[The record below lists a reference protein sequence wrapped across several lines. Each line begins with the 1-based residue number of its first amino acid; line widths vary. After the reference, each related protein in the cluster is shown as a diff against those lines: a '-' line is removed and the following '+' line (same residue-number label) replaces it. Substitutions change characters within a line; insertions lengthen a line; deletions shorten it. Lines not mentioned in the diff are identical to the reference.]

1 MSSIRW
7 RMTGISLMLILVQNT
22 SALAVDSRGLEKK
35 EVFGVLS
42 VDKQHLQWHGLKVG
56 MTLRQLEHVLG
67 TKISFKEVD
76 GNLCGGIMVQADHRG
91 RKLEFD
97 LVGGEGKE
105 TLAGIFIPFVDSEKA
120 LPLRDLVTTLKKR
133 IPSVIYLPS
142 RHEPNVKEADNL
154 LPVYLLKDRREMAIF
169 LRPGKGFYVG
179 FEGCLG

>member
-1 MSSIRW
+1 MA
-7 RMTGISLMLILVQNT
+7 GISMMLIVMQNT
-22 SALAVDSRGLEKK
+22 SALAADSRGLEKK
-35 EVFGVLS
+35 EVLGALS
-42 VDKQHLQWHGLKVG
+42 VDKQHLRWHGLRIG

-67 TKISFKEVD
+67 SKISFKEVD
-76 GNLCGGIMVQADHRG
+76 GNLCGGVMVQANHRG

-105 TLAGIFIPFVDSEKA
+105 TLAVIFIPFVGSEKA
-120 LPLRDLVTTLKKR
+120 LPLGDLVTTLKKR
-133 IPSVIYLPS
+133 IPSVIYQPS

-154 LPVYLLKDRREMAIF
+154 LPVYLLKDRPEMAIF